1 MTQTMNRVR
10 LDQMRG
16 APVYDSDGDKIGK
29 VEEIFY
35 DQQTRIPEWIGI
47 GTGFFGNKRVL
58 VPVKGAAAKDDG
70 LVVPYSKQQV
80 KDSPDIAEDEISQQ
94 CEADLA
100 AYYGLGYS
108 KQRTRTGG
116 VEGAKQPPTGSGRRG
131 RDDDQAV
138 TRAEEEI
145 EVGKRSVEVGKA
157 RLKKWV
163 ETEPVALDVELEREV
178 AHVTRERIDQPVGDH
193 DFSEE
198 EVEMPLHREKPVVQK
213 RAVAKERVGLEKE
226 VQTEKQTV
234 KDELKKERVE
244 VEGDVDKKRR

>member
-10 LDQMRG
+10 LDEMRG

-35 DQQTRIPEWIGI
+35 DQQTRTPEWIGI

-58 VPVKGAAAKDDG
+58 VPVEGAAAKDDG
-70 LVVPYSKQQV
+70 LIVPYSKQQV
-80 KDSPDIAEDEISQQ
+80 KDSPDIDEDEISQE
-94 CEADLA
+94 CEADLL
-100 AYYGLGYS
+100 AYYGIGYS
-108 KQRTRTGG
+108 KRRFQTGL
-116 VEGAKQPPTGSGRRG
+116 VEEAKQPPTGGGRRR
-131 RDDDQAV
+131 RDEDQAV
-138 TRAEEEI
+138 TRSEEEI
-145 EVGKRSVEVGKA
+145 EVGTRPVEVGKA

-163 ETEPVALDVELEREV
+163 ETEPVALDVELQREV
-178 AHVTRERIDQPVGDH
+178 ARVTRERIDQPVGDH

-213 RAVAKERVGLEKE
+213 RAVAKERVGLEKD
-226 VQTEKQTV
+226 VRNEKQTV